1 MIFEVFSNLGDSM
14 ILYIFT
20 FSTKPPL
27 MSLNGINL
35 PEKHL
40 QTDDSQ
46 EGNDESS
53 MWTYK

>member
-1 MIFEVFSNLGDSM
+1 
-14 ILYIFT
+14 
-20 FSTKPPL
+20 

-53 MWTYK
+53 MWTYKWERLANLIAFKD

>member
-1 MIFEVFSNLGDSM
+1 MISEVFSNLGDSM